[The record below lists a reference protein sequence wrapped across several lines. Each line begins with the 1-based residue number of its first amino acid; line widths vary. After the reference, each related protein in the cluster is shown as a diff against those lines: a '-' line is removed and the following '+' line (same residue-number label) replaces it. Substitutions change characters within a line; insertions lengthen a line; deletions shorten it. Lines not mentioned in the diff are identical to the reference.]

1 FGHNYNND
9 LSIQD
14 VADHLGV
21 SISCLINKF
30 KKETGR
36 TPNAYLCDL
45 RIQKAKRML
54 RTSHFTIQQIAEDV
68 GIFDANYF
76 VKCFRKITGTTP
88 SAYRKGYYNNMA
100 AKKPINH

>member
-1 FGHNYNND
+1 E
-9 LSIQD
+9 

-100 AKKPINH
+100 AKKPISH